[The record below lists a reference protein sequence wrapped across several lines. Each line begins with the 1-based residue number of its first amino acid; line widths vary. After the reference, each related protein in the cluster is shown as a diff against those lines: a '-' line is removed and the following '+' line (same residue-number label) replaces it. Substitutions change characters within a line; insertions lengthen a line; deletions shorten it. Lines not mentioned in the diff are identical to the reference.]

1 MKIGNFSAIGT
12 VSSRP
17 DRQKVRH
24 VLVRQLRETHRVEHL
39 GDRRLELLDRPA
51 EVAPRLLRT
60 ASVAGEPNI
69 AEGPRQPQNPSAP
82 RDIAG
87 VAREHVAAFG
97 PVLPHDHPPLRQ
109 ALQDLGEELRR
120 NTELLGDS
128 LGAHRPDIV
137 MDGDIMNRHQAIVG
151 ALGEAEHL
159 VDPRLTATV
168 SIGDLFSRTLHQ
180 PGGLSSEMAEITDTS
195 EFESP
200 LYRTALAQLDR
211 VAARLSLEPNIHER
225 LRHPKR
231 ALVVS
236 IPVRMDDG
244 NTKVFRGYR
253 VQHSTVLGPTK
264 GGLRYDADVN
274 LGEVTAL
281 AMLMSWKCALAGLP
295 YGGAKGGVRCNPRS
309 MSVTERE
316 NLTRRYTVE
325 IMLVIGPDHDIPAP
339 DLGTDE
345 QTMAWMM
352 DTYSMTQGKT
362 VPGIVTGKPL
372 IVGGSAGR
380 REATGRGIV
389 YALYQAARH
398 LQPLRGQRVIVQGF
412 GNVGSV
418 AARLLWREGCVI
430 VGVSDVKGGILNPHG
445 IDIRQLEAHVA
456 ETGSVVGFPGTE
468 PVSNAE
474 LLEQPCDI
482 LLPAATG
489 SQIHADNADR
499 IKATIVVEGAN
510 GPTTPEADVILR
522 DRGVTVIPDIL
533 ANAGGVIV
541 SYFEWVQGLQYY
553 FWRESEITTRLQEIM
568 TRAFNRVWA
577 LAAKEGTE
585 LRTAA
590 LMEGVRRVA
599 EGYRVRGF

>member
-1 MKIGNFSAIGT
+1 
-12 VSSRP
+12 
-17 DRQKVRH
+17 
-24 VLVRQLRETHRVEHL
+24 
-39 GDRRLELLDRPA
+39 
-51 EVAPRLLRT
+51 
-60 ASVAGEPNI
+60 
-69 AEGPRQPQNPSAP
+69 
-82 RDIAG
+82 
-87 VAREHVAAFG
+87 
-97 PVLPHDHPPLRQ
+97 
-109 ALQDLGEELRR
+109 
-120 NTELLGDS
+120 
-128 LGAHRPDIV
+128 
-137 MDGDIMNRHQAIVG
+137 
-151 ALGEAEHL
+151 
-159 VDPRLTATV
+159 
-168 SIGDLFSRTLHQ
+168 
-180 PGGLSSEMAEITDTS
+180 MAEMTDIS

-200 LYRTALAQLDR
+200 LYRTALVQLDR
-211 VAARLSLEPNIHER
+211 VAARLGLESNIHER
-225 LRHPKR
+225 LRHPRR

-295 YGGAKGGVRCNPRS
+295 YGGAKGGVRCNPRA

-398 LQPLRGQRVIVQGF
+398 LGQPLRGQRVVVQGF

-430 VGVSDVKGGILNPHG
+430 SAVGDVKGGIVNPHG

-456 ETGSVVGFPGTE
+456 EAGSVAGFPGTE

-482 LLPAATG
+482 LVPAAIG
-489 SQIHADNADR
+489 SQIREDNADR
-499 IKATIVVEGAN
+499 IKATIVAEGAN
-510 GPTTPEADVILR
+510 GPTTPEADAILR

-577 LAAKEGTE
+577 LGAKEGTD

-599 EGYRVRGF
+599 EGYRVRGLYP